1 MFPQLP
7 IVVNYRFIFSITI
20 CNTVILLALVAF
32 IWVKFSHEKREI
44 VYIDNIRLF
53 NGFNMTK
60 DLNKINGDKIKKQK
74 KKLDSLYIIYDIF
87 RDNDQTDKLEAL
99 GTQLRNEDQVLNA
112 MNKRFSNEISQTVW
126 NRLNT
131 YVDEYSTANDYKI
144 VLGTQGNG
152 NVMYAQ
158 KEKDI
163 TDEVLNY
170 SNSRYEGEQ

>member
-1 MFPQLP
+1 M
-7 IVVNYRFIFSITI
+7 NYRFIFSITI
-20 CNTVILLALVAF
+20 CNTVILLALMAF
-32 IWVKFSHEKREI
+32 VWVKFSHEKREI

-99 GTQLRNEDQVLNA
+99 ETQLRNEDQVLNT

-131 YVDEYSTANDYKI
+131 YVNEYGMANDYKI

-158 KEKDI
+158 KGKDI
-163 TDEVLNY
+163 TDEVMNY
-170 SNSRYEGEQ
+170 SNSRYEGER